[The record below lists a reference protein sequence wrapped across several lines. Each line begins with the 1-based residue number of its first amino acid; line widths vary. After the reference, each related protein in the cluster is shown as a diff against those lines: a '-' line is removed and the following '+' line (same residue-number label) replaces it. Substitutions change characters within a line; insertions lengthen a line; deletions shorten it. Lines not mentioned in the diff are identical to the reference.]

1 MLTADERSRAHT
13 AASNALSRHVTNDL
27 TRVRVASRIVDS
39 LAAWPT
45 GSLPWILS
53 AGTVRRAESLDV
65 YDHAEVAALTRSAVD
80 AAVLAATNAILKP

>member
-1 MLTADERSRAHT
+1 MTPDDRHRAHA
-13 AASNALSRHVTNDL
+13 AASAALTRHVTNDL
-27 TRVRVASRIVDS
+27 TRTRVASRIVDS
-39 LAAWPT
+39 LATWST
-45 GSLPWILS
+45 SSLPWILS